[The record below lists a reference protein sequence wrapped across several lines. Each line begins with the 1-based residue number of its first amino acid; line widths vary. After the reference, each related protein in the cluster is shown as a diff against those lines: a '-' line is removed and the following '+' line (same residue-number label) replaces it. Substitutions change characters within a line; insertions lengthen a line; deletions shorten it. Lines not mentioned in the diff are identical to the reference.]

1 MKSIPTFPKSG
12 IGVADGKLIK
22 SDMFSFLQLDPELY
36 GNIVPSAEDVR
47 KVHGRLIVV
56 KWSGAA
62 AGVPLM
68 CGGPEI
74 CPFSDDC
81 PFVEIGKVPVARKCP
96 IEVELIAYW
105 KIYRIPTRGTKSS
118 HAGGSASF
126 RLSRG

>member
-62 AGVPLM
+62 AGVQRFL
-68 CGGPEI
+68 
-74 CPFSDDC
+74 
-81 PFVEIGKVPVARKCP
+81 
-96 IEVELIAYW
+96 
-105 KIYRIPTRGTKSS
+105 
-118 HAGGSASF
+118 
-126 RLSRG
+126 